1 MCTHYESLIEQRGF
15 YFLER
20 VVFLFF
26 LVFSWFFLWEVRKS
40 CFHTHKKKSFLCYIL
55 ILQFRISSVSLK
67 YFTFIRSRYFLIKKK
82 KSAFK
87 FGSVCFCFNSILECY
102 LKSFH
107 TSTYIEAPT
116 FLTEEFSKIHSADRK
131 LINIYIKGLWT
142 NFTIFS

>member
-1 MCTHYESLIEQRGF
+1 MYSLWKFNRTKRVLFPRESGLFIF
-15 YFLER
+15 SSFLMI
-20 VVFLFF
+20 FPLGSKKIM
-26 LVFSWFFLWEVRKS
+26 FS
-40 CFHTHKKKSFLCYIL
+40 HTHKKSFLCYIL